1 MPIAASGAVLAS
13 AADMVTR
20 YGRAAGAVLRKRAD
34 EARRMGNE
42 LAAQTS
48 SAIADAADALTWG
61 AVQR

>member
-1 MPIAASGAVLAS
+1 MPNAASGTVLAS

-20 YGRAAGAVLRKRAD
+20 YGRMAGAVLRKRAD

-42 LAAQTS
+42 LAAQTA
-48 SAIADAADALTWG
+48 SAVADAADTLNWG